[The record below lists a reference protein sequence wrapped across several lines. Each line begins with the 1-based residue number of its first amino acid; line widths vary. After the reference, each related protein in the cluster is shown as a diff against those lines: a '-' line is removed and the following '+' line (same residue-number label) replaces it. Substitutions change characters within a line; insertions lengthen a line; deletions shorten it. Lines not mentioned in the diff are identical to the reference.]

1 MRRKERE
8 RGAALE
14 RACLGKRG
22 SSPQKR
28 GRTAH
33 LLACKDGRGSEGA
46 CVAGLVQKWSKV
58 ACGSILAQGKA
69 WFGTGQGLVRPTARL
84 TTGPER
90 RRRVG
95 SSRGAGLAR
104 EKQDWHLARE
114 SNACGSARKA
124 CKGTGGL
131 SPWANAMVTA
141 AALLAGPRR
150 RGTRSRKR
158 EQLGRSGRAYATHPR
173 VTCMGCSMEGLLA

>member
-1 MRRKERE
+1 MVPCS
-8 RGAALE
+8 L
-14 RACLGKRG
+14 
-22 SSPQKR
+22 Q
-28 GRTAH
+28 
-33 LLACKDGRGSEGA
+33 
-46 CVAGLVQKWSKV
+46 
-58 ACGSILAQGKA
+58 
-69 WFGTGQGLVRPTARL
+69 RL

-90 RRRVG
+90 RRVG
-95 SSRGAGLAR
+95 SSRDVGLAR

-173 VTCMGCSMEGLLA
+173 VTCMGCSMEGLLARSARRGGARGVYTHLRERSRQRTSFEQDATWWSSQNMVTTCTGEGVSGAHRPATESAQATARWTRQ